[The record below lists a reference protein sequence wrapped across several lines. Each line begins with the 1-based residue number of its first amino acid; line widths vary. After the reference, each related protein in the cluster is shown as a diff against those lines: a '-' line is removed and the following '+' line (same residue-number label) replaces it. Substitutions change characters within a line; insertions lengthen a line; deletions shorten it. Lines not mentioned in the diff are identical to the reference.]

1 MAIEEQL
8 TEIITLL
15 VQIRGVLNE
24 MHDDLHGGTIPK
36 EIEPPEDEPEPPDI
50 PDLDQLVEAKFMEL
64 HSAESRI
71 LEITSSLESP
81 VIDAAGTLPEVP
93 SLSREQMEV
102 LELAQKMGAEYI
114 IGPQGQ
120 VVVDRRVLDEAQRR
134 HLGDKVTDDEVPP
147 ED

>member
-1 MAIEEQL
+1 VAIEEQL

-36 EIEPPEDEPEPPDI
+36 EIEPPEDEPEPPDV
-50 PDLDQLVEAKFMEL
+50 PDEDQFVSAKFQEL
-64 HSAESRI
+64 RREEAISGILNSAESA
-71 LEITSSLESP
+71 
-81 VIDAAGTLPEVP
+81 DTLPEVP